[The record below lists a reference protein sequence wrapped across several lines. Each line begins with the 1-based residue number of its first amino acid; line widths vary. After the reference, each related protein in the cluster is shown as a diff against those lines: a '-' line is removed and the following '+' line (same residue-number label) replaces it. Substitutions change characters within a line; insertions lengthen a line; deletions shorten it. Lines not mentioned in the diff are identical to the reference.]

1 MRAGLAPDDKMTG
14 GGLAGADLAGGG
26 RVAWTG
32 RSNGDMRAASAGVE
46 KRRAAVVDRPWS
58 LVRQVHGTDVI
69 VVERPGDSGS
79 GVGDA
84 LVTAHPGA
92 AIAVLTAD
100 CAPVALA
107 SPEGVFGVAHAG
119 WRGLAGGVLEAAV
132 AAMRRLGAGRI
143 EAVLGPC
150 IHPECYAFGAEDLD
164 RVADRLGAAVR
175 ATDRDGHPA
184 LDIPAGVAAVLERAG
199 AELVGDAGVCTSC
212 DEGYWSW
219 RARADAERQATV
231 VWKSGP

>member
-1 MRAGLAPDDKMTG
+1 MRAGLAPDGNMTG
-14 GGLAGADLAGGG
+14 GAPATAELVGGG

-32 RSNGDMRAASAGVE
+32 RASGDMRAASTGVE
-46 KRRAAVVDRPWS
+46 SRRAAVVDRPWS

-69 VVERPGDSGS
+69 VVERPGETGR

-107 SPEGVFGVAHAG
+107 SPEGILGVAHAG
-119 WRGLAGGVLEAAV
+119 WRGLAGGVLEATV

-199 AELVGDAGVCTSC
+199 AELVGDVDVCTSC
-212 DEGYWSW
+212 DDGYWSW
-219 RARADAERQATV
+219 RARADSERQATV
-231 VWKSGP
+231 VWKPGS